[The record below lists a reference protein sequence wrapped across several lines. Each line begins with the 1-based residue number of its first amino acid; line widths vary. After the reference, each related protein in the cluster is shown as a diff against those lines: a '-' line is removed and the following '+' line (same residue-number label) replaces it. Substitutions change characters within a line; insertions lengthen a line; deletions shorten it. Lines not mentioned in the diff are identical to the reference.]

1 MKTKLSSLQIALA
14 TAVLVTS
21 NITFAVPISNSN
33 EITSFA
39 ATNTDLGSIATGALP
54 GAITTVISNVNGY
67 LAVEQGINATAIAT
81 VATDQTNVNNQN
93 TTIANQTTLINN
105 LIAANPLDPTIPAQ
119 QAVLA
124 GMQAALIPLNTTLST
139 DQAAKTNSVIKIA
152 LYQSAINGPVTT
164 AQAAAAAAA
173 QTFTNAQLQFAA
185 GANKASANYAVTG
198 TPGLQGVADA
208 INGVS
213 AGNQAPVTLAL
224 TTADATFSGIGA
236 AAATV
241 TDIQNLVNAINTNLP
256 LLPAISTAQQTQAL
270 QDVLNGSYERAAIN
284 TLATTG
290 IPGVVSVQPNGIH
303 IGPNSLVTSQSGDIA
318 GVGGQQNLFAT
329 DVNNAAIDL
338 HINSGSN
345 LVVETNATVL
355 GSTTTN
361 GIVNT
366 GDISTGTLHT
376 TGLATLNSAS
386 VTNGLTVGGAT
397 NLNGGLTVTGGNTS
411 LTTLSTSGL
420 ATLNSASVTNNLAVG
435 GNATVTGTT
444 TLTGALTANGGAT
457 VNGNTRLNGN
467 LAVTG
472 SSVFASR
479 PTVSVATA
487 AAPAVTVV
495 AGTAPGSVAVNGA
508 AAVAAVTAI
517 TGTNVALVSDVSTEA
532 TSRAV
537 ADNQL
542 QTNINAETTRALSA
556 EQGLRN
562 SIDRN
567 TRGIAMVA
575 ALQTPVVSAG
585 KTQAVNF
592 GVATFDG
599 QTGLAGGYA
608 YRINQSLQVNI
619 SASSTS
625 DFKESVVRGGV
636 NYEW

>member
-386 VTNGLTVGGAT
+386 VTN
-397 NLNGGLTVTGGNTS
+397 
-411 LTTLSTSGL
+411 
-420 ATLNSASVTNNLAVG
+420 NLAVG